1 MYAKLGGELSGSEE
15 YLELTALSN
24 IEIWRCEGGV
34 PERWYNRI
42 DQQEIRKKLKKNLW
56 SNHW

>member
-42 DQQEIRKKLKKNLW
+42 DQ
-56 SNHW
+56 